1 MIKNFEKLATTPL
14 RSLALEIVESGLE
27 AINTRKAVSST
38 VILEGDL
45 LKIKDRRFDLKEFGK
60 ISAVGFGKASCD
72 AMLELD
78 TILSK
83 RISKGIAI
91 DIRSSFCENPN
102 IKIYEGSHPKPTPHN
117 VTATKEIIEMAKDIS
132 EKDLIICVVSGGG
145 SSLLCSSENE
155 CDLSNLVYDE
165 FLKAGGSINELN
177 VLRKHISTLK
187 GGGLAK
193 IFYPATVV
201 SLIFSDIPGGKV
213 SDVASG
219 PTFLDPTTVNDAKAV
234 VEKYNFKFPPTFEF
248 LETPKEEKYFQ
259 KVSNILLVSNNC
271 AIEAMKLKAESLGF
285 SVEIY
290 SQTILDKVYAVAEKL
305 SKGVIAKH
313 VRLGGGEPVITAY
326 KGVFGKGGRNT
337 QLALESS
344 QFVKEDQ
351 AFISIASDGIDN
363 SDCAGAIVDGKTL
376 VRIAGK
382 FNYKE
387 QVEKLNAYP
396 VFEELSDLIFTGPT
410 GANVA
415 DLMLS
420 IRY

>member
-14 RSLALEIVESGLE
+14 RRLALEIVESGVM
-27 AINTRKAVSST
+27 AINTRKAISSSM
-38 VILEGDL
+38 ILQGDS
-45 LKIKDRRFDLKEFGK
+45 LKIKDRLFDLKEFGK
-60 ISAVGFGKASCD
+60 ISVVGFGKASCD

-78 TILSK
+78 NILSE

-91 DIRSSFCENPN
+91 DIRSSSCENPN

-132 EKDLIICVVSGGG
+132 EKDLVICVVSGGG

-219 PTFLDPTTVNDAKAV
+219 PTFLDPSTINDAKQI
-234 VEKYNFKFPPTFEF
+234 VEKYSFNFPASFEF

-259 KVSNILLVSNNC
+259 KVSNILLVSNTQ
-271 AIEAMKLKAESLGF
+271 AIEAMKLKGESLGF
-285 SVEIY
+285 NVEIY
-290 SQTILDKVYAVAEKL
+290 SQTILDKVSDVAERL
-305 SKGVIAKH
+305 NKGMPKKCI
-313 VRLGGGEPVITAY
+313 RLGGGEPAITAY

-337 QLALESS
+337 QLALESAG
-344 QFVKEDQ
+344 FVKEDQ
-351 AFISIASDGIDN
+351 VFISVASDGIDN
-363 SDCAGAIVDGKTL
+363 SDCAGAVVDEKTL
-376 VRIAGK
+376 VRIASK
-382 FNYKE
+382 FNYKG
-387 QVEKLNAYP
+387 QVEKLDSYP

-410 GANVA
+410 GTNVA

-420 IRY
+420 LRA